1 MKKELTAITLSTLLS
16 SVLIPTLATIKG
28 IERLDGEVMR
38 LPYDYFSLAQFSNL
52 CVIAVI
58 TGVILYLINYLFYF
72 KLLKKVYLIGI
83 YLITWFLALIEFFCI
98 TKFELSISK
107 PMISIMGDTN
117 NMSEVRSFFELY
129 FDWSTVVLIVAM
141 VAISWAIWHFAEKIS
156 DFILKYKKTFITIFV
171 LLIVF
176 AVTGHKLGGN
186 SANAPIV
193 KTIYSI
199 NHGFKVKRYIA
210 KLAADKTNKVE
221 IISDKSDTPFV
232 IFVVGESESRLV
244 MGLYNKKYDSTPLC
258 QKLVDSGNMFAF
270 TNTISMK
277 SVTALC
283 IPPLLSFMENTNTT
297 PDLTKFDSIVDVFD
311 KANYQT
317 FWISNHEKI
326 TKDMSYA
333 TILMMKSNYNAHV
346 AKVEGCSEYVPWL
359 CQKDEAV
366 LKPLDEFIQNKVP
379 QKEKNFFV
387 IHIMGSHA
395 RYVDRYPDNFK
406 HFTSNDIKENDF
418 NEQQKNT
425 YSLYLNSV
433 LYTDFVLNEII
444 SRFKEQNAVLVYVP
458 DHGEELWQGG
468 FVGHG
473 PTNVSK
479 YMVEIPM
486 LIWLSDKYKEKN
498 PTIVENIKASLDKP
512 FMTDNLVHL
521 ILDLAKIQT
530 KQYDATKSV
539 INPAFV
545 ARDRIVTNGLK
556 YEDLRK

>member
-1 MKKELTAITLSTLLS
+1 MKKELTAITIATLLS
-16 SVLIPTLATIKG
+16 SILIPTIATIKG

-38 LPYDYFSLAQFSNL
+38 LPYNYLSLAQFSNL
-52 CVIAVI
+52 CVIAII
-58 TGVILYLINYLFYF
+58 TGFVLYALNYLFYF
-72 KLLKKVYLIGI
+72 KPLKKIYVIGI
-83 YLITWFLALIEFFCI
+83 YLFTWFLSLIEFFCL

-129 FDWSTVVLIVAM
+129 FDWTTVVLILAM
-141 VAISWAIWHFAEKIS
+141 VLLAWAIWHFAEKIA
-156 DFILKYKKTFITIFV
+156 DFIINYKKTFIGLFV
-171 LLIVF
+171 LLIIF
-176 AVTGHKLGGN
+176 AVTGYKLGGN
-186 SANAPIV
+186 SANAPIM
-193 KTIYSI
+193 KTIYSL
-199 NHGFKVKRYIA
+199 NHGAKVKRYIA

-221 IISDKSDTPFV
+221 IISDKSDTPCF

-297 PDLTKFDSIVDVFD
+297 PDLTKFDSILDVFA

-333 TILMMKSNYNAHV
+333 TVLMMKSDYNAHV

-366 LKPLDEFIQNKVP
+366 LKPLDEYIQNKVP

-387 IHIMGSHA
+387 IHIMGSHG
-395 RYVDRYPDNFK
+395 RYSDRYPDNFD
-406 HFTSNDIKENDF
+406 HFHSKDVKEDYLDETKKAKF
-418 NEQQKNT
+418 AT
-425 YSLYLNSV
+425 YLNSV
-433 LYTDFVLNEII
+433 KYTDYVLNEII
-444 SRFKEQNAVLVYVP
+444 SRFKDQDAVMVYVP

-468 FVGHG
+468 FIGHG

-486 LIWLSDKYKEKN
+486 LIWLSDKYKENN
-498 PTIVENIKASLDKP
+498 PTIVENIKSSLDKP
-512 FMTDNLVHL
+512 FMTDNLVHV

-539 INPAFV
+539 INPGFV

-556 YEDLRK
+556 YEELRK

>member
-1 MKKELTAITLSTLLS
+1 MKKELTAITIATLLS
-16 SVLIPTLATIKG
+16 SILIPTIATIKG

-38 LPYDYFSLAQFSNL
+38 LPYDYSSLAQFSNL
-52 CVIAVI
+52 CIIAII
-58 TGVILYLINYLFYF
+58 TGLILYCLNYLLYF
-72 KLLKKVYLIGI
+72 KPLKKFYVVGI
-83 YLITWFLALIEFFCI
+83 YIFTWFLSLIEFFCL

-129 FDWSTVVLIVAM
+129 FDWTTVVLILAM
-141 VAISWAIWHFAEKIS
+141 VLLAWAIWHFAEKIC
-156 DFILKYKKTFITIFV
+156 DFIIEYKKSFIAIFI
-171 LLIVF
+171 LLIIF
-176 AVTGHKLGGN
+176 AVTGHKIGGN
-186 SANAPIV
+186 SANAPIM
-193 KTIYSI
+193 KTIYSL
-199 NHGFKVKRYIA
+199 NHGAKVKRYIA
-210 KLAADKTNKVE
+210 KLAANNTNKVE
-221 IISDKSDTPFV
+221 IISDKSDTPCFIFV
-232 IFVVGESESRLV
+232 IGEAESRLV

-297 PDLTKFDSIVDVFD
+297 PDLTKFDSILDVFA

-333 TILMMKSNYNAHV
+333 TVLMMKSDYNAHV

-395 RYVDRYPDNFK
+395 RYVDRYPESFNHFK
-406 HFTSNDIKENDF
+406 SSDIKENGF
-418 NEQQKNT
+418 NDSQKDV
-425 YSLYLNSV
+425 YAKYLNSV
-433 LYTDFVLNEII
+433 YYTDYVLNEII

-486 LIWLSDKYKEKN
+486 LIWLSDKYKENN
-498 PTIVENIKASLDKP
+498 PSIVENIKSSLDKP
-512 FMTDNLVHL
+512 FMTDNLVHV

-556 YEDLRK
+556 YEELRK

>member
-16 SVLIPTLATIKG
+16 SALIPTLATIKG

-38 LPYDYFSLAQFSNL
+38 LPHDYLSLAQFSNL
-52 CVIAVI
+52 CVVAVI
-58 TGVILYLINYLFYF
+58 TGVILYFINYLFYF
-72 KLLKKVYLIGI
+72 KPLKKIYLIGI
-83 YLITWFLALIEFFCI
+83 YIITWLLTLIEFFCI
-98 TKFELSISK
+98 SKFELSISK

-129 FDWSTVVLIVAM
+129 FDWPTVVLIVAM
-141 VAISWAIWHFAEKIS
+141 IAIAWAIWHFGEKIG
-156 DFILKYKKTFITIFV
+156 DFVIKFKKIFIGIIILLF
-171 LLIVF
+171 VF
-176 AVTGHKLGGN
+176 AITGYKFRGN
-186 SANAPIV
+186 SANAPIM
-193 KTIYSI
+193 KTIYSL
-199 NHGFKVKRYIA
+199 NHGAKVKRYIA

-221 IISDKSDTPFV
+221 IVSDKSDTPFF

-366 LKPLDEFIQNKVP
+366 LKPLDEYIQNKVP

-387 IHIMGSHA
+387 LHIMGSHA
-395 RYVDRYPDNFK
+395 RYIDRYPDNFNR
-406 HFTSNDIKENDF
+406 FTANDIKENNL
-418 NEQQKNT
+418 NEKQKET
-425 YSLYLNSV
+425 FALYLNSV
-433 LYTDFVLNEII
+433 YYTDYVLNEII
-444 SRFKEQNAVLVYVP
+444 SRFKDRDAVLVYVP

-468 FVGHG
+468 FIGHG

-486 LIWLSDKYKEKN
+486 LIWFSDKHKDKHPEDVARIQN
-498 PTIVENIKASLDKP
+498 SLDKP
-512 FMTDNLVHL
+512 FMTDNLVHVM
-521 ILDLAKIQT
+521 LDLAKIET

-539 INPAFV
+539 INPAFI

-556 YEDLRK
+556 YEELRK